1 MAESRS
7 LERLPMTLGYFRLI
21 LRCFGDTA
29 ERRRAVL
36 AGTRVSEAD
45 LVRPSAEISL
55 FQQVR
60 QIENVSAVW
69 GPGWALSQPE
79 LWNPTAHGA
88 LGVAVVS
95 APTLGD
101 GLEILRKF
109 SHVRAPFFRLQM
121 RRYRDELRLDY
132 ALTAALA
139 EPQWLPMIQISFMSI
154 RSLCAAVLGRNPRE
168 AQFRFTCRE
177 PDYAGKI
184 TAALGE
190 NIRFGE
196 RANSIVVPAQ
206 WMKSP
211 SAFADA
217 SLFRGAVAELEAAL
231 ERLESPGD
239 LRRRVERLL
248 HTMPDGRLN
257 ANDVA
262 RALGVSGRTLARRL
276 EAAGAPFRDLLD
288 AELKER
294 AAAFIATARM
304 SRADMAEKLGYR
316 DPTSFSRACRR
327 WFPPVRKGRRPAS

>member
-1 MAESRS
+1 MTQSKV

-29 ERRRAVL
+29 ARRRAIL
-36 AGTRVSEAD
+36 DGTGVHEAD
-45 LVRPSAEISL
+45 LSRPSAEISL

-60 QIENVSAVW
+60 QIENVNAIH
-69 GPGWALSQPE
+69 GLGWALSQPE

-88 LGVAVVS
+88 LGVAVLS

-101 GLEILRKF
+101 GLEILRRF
-109 SHVRAPFFRLQM
+109 SHVRAPFFRLDI
-121 RRYRDELRLDY
+121 RRSRDELRLDY

-139 EPQWLPMIQISFMSI
+139 EEQWLPMIEISFMSI
-154 RSLCAAVLGRNPRE
+154 RSLCAAVIGHAPRE
-168 AQFRFTCRE
+168 AQFRFACAKPAHARRLM
-177 PDYAGKI
+177 
-184 TAALGE
+184 AALGE

-196 RANSIVVPAQ
+196 RSNRIVIPAR
-206 WMKSP
+206 WAKIP

-217 SLFRGAVAELEAAL
+217 SLFRGAVAELESAL
-231 ERLESPGD
+231 ERLESPDD
-239 LRRRVERLL
+239 LRARVERLL

-257 ANDVA
+257 ARAVA

-276 EAAGAPFRDLLD
+276 QAADTQFRDLLD
-288 AELKER
+288 EELKAR
-294 AAAFIATARM
+294 AAKFLAAGSM

-327 WFPPVRKGRRPAS
+327 WFPS